1 MVMMENMKRLHED
14 EIKVNRAEKAQ
25 VRSDLENVYEEM
37 KRVKAN
43 YEEELKQKDE
53 RFKTVVTNNEKEMQE
68 IKDLEDKIEVLEKNN
83 VKLKKQY

>member
-25 VRSDLENVYEEM
+25 IRSDLENVYEEM

-43 YEEELKQKDE
+43 YEDELKQKDE
-53 RFKTVVTNNEKEMQE
+53 RFKTVVTNN
-68 IKDLEDKIEVLEKNN
+68 
-83 VKLKKQY
+83 

>member
-25 VRSDLENVYEEM
+25 IRSDLENVYEEM

-53 RFKTVVTNNEKEMQE
+53 KFKTVVTNN
-68 IKDLEDKIEVLEKNN
+68 
-83 VKLKKQY
+83 

>member
-25 VRSDLENVYEEM
+25 IRSDLENVYEEM
-37 KRVKAN
+37 KRIKAN

-53 RFKTVVTNNEKEMQE
+53 RFKTVVTNN
-68 IKDLEDKIEVLEKNN
+68 
-83 VKLKKQY
+83 

>member
-53 RFKTVVTNNEKEMQE
+53 RFKTVVTNN
-68 IKDLEDKIEVLEKNN
+68 
-83 VKLKKQY
+83 